1 MIIGIAENPLEYMSV
16 SEILEYFESRNIR
29 RDIQSVYYSIKKGK
43 MGEPKMIPGRFENSR
58 KFVLGASKIDVKKY
72 ADTILKEYMFDY
84 DESEYIPTMKAYIE
98 LANHGFEYCYPH
110 FVYKMITTR
119 KKTYVRKKKPCNII
133 TIMKISEFQDF
144 MDKLNNKKE

>member
-29 RDIQSVYYSIKKGK
+29 RGMKTMYEAIKKGK
-43 MGEPKMIPGRFENSR
+43 MGDPKIIPGRFNISR
-58 KFVLGASKIDVKKY
+58 KFVLGAPKSDVEKY
-72 ADTILKEYMFDY
+72 ADKILEEYVFDY
-84 DESEYIPTMKAYIE
+84 NKSEYIPTMKAYIE

-110 FVYKMITTR
+110 FVNEMITTK
-119 KKTYVRKKKPCNII
+119 KKTHVQRKKPCNII